1 MNSKISDV
9 HNEVSRL
16 RIAVA
21 TDSAMLLS
29 ILRLLSPK
37 QLSEAS
43 RDFLQ
48 ACESLHIRTLYSE
61 LDEGT
66 YEEALSRRDWW
77 VGLIAELIAKNAGL
91 SVDDPLTKK

>member
-1 MNSKISDV
+1 
-9 HNEVSRL
+9 
-16 RIAVA
+16 
-21 TDSAMLLS
+21 
-29 ILRLLSPK
+29 
-37 QLSEAS
+37 
-43 RDFLQ
+43 
-48 ACESLHIRTLYSE
+48 LYSE